1 MEHIKTDEELKNEL
15 IEQYKK
21 LNPIGD
27 LFGTIQ
33 YASYEDLDKFI
44 TNLTP
49 EQSLYCIVEAVKF
62 AYSKGVFKIEES
74 ETISKSLRIID
85 GK

>member
-27 LFGTIQ
+27 LFNTIK

-44 TNLTP
+44 VDLTP
-49 EQSLYCIVEAVKF
+49 EQSLYCIIEAVKY
-62 AYSKGVFKIEES
+62 AYGKGVFKLEES
-74 ETISKSLRIID
+74 ETISKAIRIINN
-85 GK
+85 K

>member
-1 MEHIKTDEELKNEL
+1 MEHTKTEEELKNEL
-15 IEQYKK
+15 IEQYSK
-21 LNPIGD
+21 LNPLGD

-62 AYSKGVFKIEES
+62 AYSKGIFKIEES
-74 ETISKSLRIID
+74 ETISKSLRIIG

>member
-15 IEQYKK
+15 IEQYSK